1 MFTDAH
7 KCRVVLSLQCTTLH
21 FLISTNWGRDGRNF
35 KSKKVI
41 TIKDIAS
48 FNIAVL
54 FVCKFIMF

>member
-35 KSKKVI
+35 WSKKVI

-48 FNIAVL
+48 FNIAIL
-54 FVCKFIMF
+54 FVCKLIMF